1 MITEDALQARARHQE
16 EEKEV
21 EQTSGCGSPGLAEH
35 ILPVATPHFRDA
47 RAK

>member
-1 MITEDALQARARHQE
+1 MITEDAVQARARHQE